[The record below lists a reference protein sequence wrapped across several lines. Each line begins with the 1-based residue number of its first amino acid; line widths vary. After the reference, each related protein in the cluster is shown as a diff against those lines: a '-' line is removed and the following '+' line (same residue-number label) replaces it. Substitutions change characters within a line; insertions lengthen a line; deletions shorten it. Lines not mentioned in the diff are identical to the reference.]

1 MVDIF
6 DKVATV
12 FGMVIA
18 IDKTKV
24 ICNAISKA
32 MHARDLQTTEEVRY
46 YHTRGGHTQML
57 EEEDWRHIIPKLS
70 IRGKVLEVVPSFK
83 YLGLHDTEDGSLEN
97 TVRSRIV
104 RMEFSRFKQF
114 QGRVLMNRH
123 ISIEARLNVFKTI
136 VMTNGVYA

>member
-57 EEEDWRHIIPKLS
+57 EEEDGRHIIPKLL
-70 IRGKVLEVVPSFK
+70 IRGKVLARSCAQLQISGPSRYRGWISGK
-83 YLGLHDTEDGSLEN
+83 YS
-97 TVRSRIV
+97 
-104 RMEFSRFKQF
+104 
-114 QGRVLMNRH
+114 
-123 ISIEARLNVFKTI
+123 SI
-136 VMTNGVYA
+136 